1 MRFLSFCVMVFAY
14 FCSERKKTMKYGFGK
29 MITFLAVM
37 SLAVFFVLHFSLAE
51 NKTCGSCGNGVQ
63 YTISGSKSDG
73 FTLTITGS
81 GTVTKSPWNT
91 KEALTGENLYRTTIK
106 KIVIAEGVTGL
117 CEGCF
122 ADLTGVSSVT
132 IPSTLSS
139 IPKKAFMNCLGLKKI
154 DLKKVSKIG
163 DFAFSNCSTLA
174 SVTCNSVTKI
184 GACAFQYCNF
194 TSFTLPASVT
204 DFDNTAFDGNPE
216 FASYKCADGQKT
228 YRSVNSVLY
237 SKDGKTL
244 VAVPYTWSGE
254 FTIPSFVR
262 TVKSRAFAKNKG
274 ITRLVIPANVHTI
287 ETYAF
292 TGMTALR
299 KAEISCHTSI
309 SARAFSGCSAL
320 SSVTFAEGV
329 REVESKAFAGC
340 NSLSV
345 SSFPG
350 SMLRVAT
357 DAFATD
363 ISGALG
369 GFTKIGKSYVKT
381 HTVSVQATEDQDIA
395 AGLLSIINETFRSG
409 KTALTWDSSL
419 TKLALTRA
427 MEVTVY
433 YDSLN
438 PTRPDGSQ
446 QTTGAECILIGT
458 TYDTPQKAAAGLN
471 ADAMNKSKLTG
482 SDYRSIGI
490 ACIKKGGTIYLVC
503 VLGTG
508 NGDGVAPAGG
518 NREYSAEITV
528 ADYLSVKPEAEKPVP
543 AGTDITKDGNKNTYI
558 PPVHVSGNGG
568 NGGNTQEDDAVV
580 AYSCQ
585 FGNAFGLVFYVSD
598 SVASKYDSSYL
609 KLEVPTYAGD
619 KVSGTRTE
627 KVSVYTTENFNGKK
641 CRVFS
646 YYGLAAK
653 EMTSKLEVSFVGLKD
668 GKETLFEAGD
678 YSIEEYVL
686 SMLTGGKADAKLR
699 TLLVDMLCYGAE
711 AQRFFGYHTGRLA
724 DAGIAAYLKYG
735 TQKEAGLSDSSYS
748 NENTGA
754 DTFSVY
760 SFSLSLEN
768 RPSVSFFIRT
778 DKKPAGEEAYISY
791 VKDGKTVYKSVPAGN
806 WTDLGGG
813 TYRVDV
819 TGVSVAECRNL
830 YTLYVVGNGATLS
843 NRLTVSMEGYC
854 KLAKAQN
861 PQVYA
866 LADRLLR
873 FGDAAKVYTSH

>member
-1 MRFLSFCVMVFAY
+1 MRFLSFCAMVFAY
-14 FCSERKKTMKYGFGK
+14 VFRERESMKNALRK
-29 MITFLAVM
+29 MIPILAVM
-37 SLAVFFVLHFSLAE
+37 CLTVFFALHFSWTE
-51 NKTCGSCGNGVQ
+51 RKTVGGSCGNGVQ
-63 YTISGSKSDG
+63 YTVSGSKADG
-73 FTLTITGS
+73 FTLTISGS
-81 GTVTKSPWNT
+81 GTVTKSPWNS
-91 KEALTGENLYRTTIK
+91 KDALTGDNLYRTTIK

-122 ADLTGVSSVT
+122 AELTGVSSVT

-154 DLKKVSKIG
+154 DLKKVTRIG

-204 DFDNTAFDGNPE
+204 DFDNTAFDGNRE
-216 FASYKCADGQKT
+216 FASYKCTDGQKT

-254 FTIPSFVR
+254 FTIPGFVR
-262 TVKSRAFAKNKG
+262 TVKSRAFASNKG
-274 ITRLVIPANVHTI
+274 ITRLVIPADVHTI

-292 TGMTALR
+292 TGMSALR
-299 KAEISCHTSI
+299 KAEIACHTSI
-309 SARAFSGCSAL
+309 PARAFSGCTAL

-329 REVESKAFAGC
+329 REIESKAFAGC

-345 SSFPG
+345 SAFPK

-363 ISGALG
+363 ISGAVG
-369 GFTKIGKSYVKT
+369 GFTKIGKAYVKT
-381 HTVSVQATEDQDIA
+381 HTVSVQAVENQDIA
-395 AGLLSIINETFRSG
+395 AGLLGIINETFRGG

-419 TKLALTRA
+419 TNLALARA
-427 MEVTVY
+427 TEVTVY

-446 QTTGAECILIGT
+446 QTTGAECVLIGT

-471 ADAMNKSKLTG
+471 ADAMNKSRLTG
-482 SDYRSIGI
+482 SEYKNIGI
-490 ACIKKGGTIYLVC
+490 ACVNKGGVTYLVC

-508 NGDGVAPAGG
+508 SGDGVAPAGG
-518 NREYSAEITV
+518 SRERSAEITV

-543 AGTDITKDGNKNTYI
+543 GGTDLTKDGNKNTYV

-568 NGGNTQEDDAVV
+568 NGGNTDEEALV

-598 SVASKYDSSYL
+598 AVAAKHDSSYL
-609 KLEVPTYAGD
+609 KLEIPVYEGD
-619 KVSGTRTE
+619 KVSGTKTE
-627 KVSVYTTENFNGKK
+627 KISVYATENYNGKK
-641 CRVFS
+641 CRVYS

-653 EMTSKLEVSFVGLKD
+653 EMTTKVGASFVGLKD
-668 GKETLFEAGD
+668 GKETVYESGD
-678 YSIEEYVL
+678 YSVEDYVL
-686 SMLTGGKADAKLR
+686 TMLTGGKADAKLR

-735 TQKEAGLSDSSYS
+735 TQKEANLTASSYA
-748 NENTGA
+748 NESTGA
-754 DTFSVY
+754 EAFSVY
-760 SFSLSLEN
+760 SFGLSLEN
-768 RPSVSFFIRT
+768 RPSISFFIRT
-778 DKKPAGEEAYISY
+778 DRKPAGEEAYVSY
-791 VKDGKTVYKSVPAGN
+791 IKDGKSVYKSIPADGWTNLGN
-806 WTDLGGG
+806 G

-819 TGVSVAECRNL
+819 TGVSVAECRNA
-830 YTLYVVGNGATLS
+830 YTLYIVGNGTTLS

-854 KLAKAQN
+854 KLVKEQN
-861 PQVYA
+861 PKAYA

-873 FGDAAKVYTSH
+873 FGDAAKMYINR

>member
-1 MRFLSFCVMVFAY
+1 
-14 FCSERKKTMKYGFGK
+14 MKYGLGK
-29 MITFLAVM
+29 MLSLLTVM
-37 SLAVFFVLHFSLAE
+37 ALTVFFVLHFSWE
-51 NKTCGSCGNGVQ
+51 EKTCGGSCGSGVQ
-63 YTISGSKSDG
+63 YTVSGSKADG
-73 FTLTITGS
+73 FTLTISGS
-81 GTVTKSPWNT
+81 GTVTKSPWNA
-91 KEALTGENLYRTTIK
+91 KEALTGENLYRTTIT

-122 ADLTGVSSVT
+122 SELTGVSSVT

-163 DFAFSNCSTLA
+163 DFAFSNCSTLS

-254 FTIPSFVR
+254 FTIPTFVR

-274 ITRLVIPANVHTI
+274 ITRLVIPADVHTI

-299 KAEISCHTSI
+299 KAEISCHTTI
-309 SARAFSGCSAL
+309 PARAFSGCPAL

-329 REVESKAFAGC
+329 REIDSKAFAGC
-340 NSLSV
+340 NTLTV
-345 SSFPG
+345 SSFPA

-363 ISGALG
+363 ISSAVS
-369 GFTKIGKSYVKT
+369 GFTKCGKAYVKT
-381 HTVSVQATEDQDIA
+381 HTVSVSGTEDRDIA
-395 AGLLSIINETFRSG
+395 LELLGAINETLRGG
-409 KTALTWDSSL
+409 KNALTWDSTL
-419 TKLALTRA
+419 TAKALTRA
-427 MEVTVY
+427 MQITVY

-438 PTRPDGSQ
+438 PTQPDGSQ
-446 QTTGAECILIGT
+446 QTTYAECLLVGS
-458 TYDTPQKAAAGLN
+458 TYETAQKAAAGLK
-471 ADAMNKSKLTG
+471 ADAMNKNKLG
-482 SDYRSIGI
+482 SADYKSIGI
-490 ACIKKGGTIYLVC
+490 ACIKKGNMTYLVC
-503 VLGTG
+503 MLGTG
-508 NGDGVAPAGG
+508 SGDGTAPAGG
-518 NREYSAEITV
+518 TREANGEV
-528 ADYLSVKPEAEKPVP
+528 LFADYLSVKPEAEKPVP
-543 AGTDITKDGNKNTYI
+543 TGADLTKDGNKNTYV

-568 NGGNTQEDDAVV
+568 NGGNTQQEDDALV
-580 AYSCQ
+580 AYACQ

-598 SVASKYDSSYL
+598 SVASKFDSSYL
-609 KLEVPTYAGD
+609 KLEVPVYAGD
-619 KVSGTRTE
+619 KVNSTRTE
-627 KVSVYTTENFNGKK
+627 KVSVYTTENYNGKK
-641 CRVFS
+641 CRVYS

-653 EMTSKLEVSFVGLKD
+653 EMTSKLAVSFVGLKN
-668 GKETLFEAGD
+668 GEETVYESGD

-686 SMLTGGKADAKLR
+686 SMLTGGKADQKLR

-735 TQKEAGLSDSSYS
+735 TQKQAGLSDASYT

-754 DTFSVY
+754 DAFSVY

-768 RPSVSFFIRT
+768 RPSISFFIRT
-778 DKKPAGEEAYISY
+778 NRKLSGEEAYISY
-791 VKDGKTVYKSVPAGN
+791 MQNGKTVYKSVPSDR

-819 TGVSVAECRNL
+819 TGVSVTDCRNG

-854 KLAKAQN
+854 RLTKDQN

-873 FGDAAKVYTSH
+873 FGDAAKVYTNH